1 METKVFDQWKQKVE
15 ATCNWGSPNFEKQS
29 NIKQWSLTRMSDS
42 CFKFMLRRHK
52 AQTEFEDSKKLK
64 TSKSGASEC
73 IKIVQGYL
81 DIFGKQRP
89 GTFLMHLPSGDV
101 HGPSGKTWQYNSHHV
116 TTDLVQILT
125 RCSPSFLGDFSLEA
139 ILLLSGSSAKTVST
153 CMSLEVPKKDLN

>member
-1 METKVFDQWKQKVE
+1 
-15 ATCNWGSPNFEKQS
+15 
-29 NIKQWSLTRMSDS
+29 MSDS
-42 CFKFMLRRHK
+42 CFEFMIRRHK
-52 AQTEFEDSKKLK
+52 SQTEFEDSKKLK
-64 TSKSGASEC
+64 TSKSGTSEC

-153 CMSLEVPKKDLN
+153 CMSLEVPKKDLNWKFIPPASRSFQVGPCPAKL